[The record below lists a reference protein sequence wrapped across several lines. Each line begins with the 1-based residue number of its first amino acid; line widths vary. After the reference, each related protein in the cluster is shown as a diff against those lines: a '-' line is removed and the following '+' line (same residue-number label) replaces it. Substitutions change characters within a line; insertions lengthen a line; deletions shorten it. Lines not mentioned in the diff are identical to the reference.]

1 VFSFGILAQPGVS
14 EVTWGKP
21 LRQKLKAVVVLVAAA
36 ACDNGPVFK
45 ALIYVY
51 VL

>member
-1 VFSFGILAQPGVS
+1 MFSFGILAQPGVS
-14 EVTWGKP
+14 EVTRGKP
-21 LRQKLKAVVVLVAAA
+21 LRQRLKAVLVVTAAA

-45 ALIYVY
+45 AVIYVY